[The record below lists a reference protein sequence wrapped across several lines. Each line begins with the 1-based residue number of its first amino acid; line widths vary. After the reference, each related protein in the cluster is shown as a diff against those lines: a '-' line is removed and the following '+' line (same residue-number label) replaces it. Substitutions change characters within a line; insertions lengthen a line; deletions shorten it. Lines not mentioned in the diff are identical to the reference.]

1 MVAASLFFY
10 EPPDVSDTGFM
21 DHRDFI
27 ARMAAPGRIFS
38 ADSTEPGSVGY
49 GSFQSRQHDTLFR
62 FKP

>member
-27 ARMAAPGRIFS
+27 ARMAAPGRFFS
-38 ADSTEPGSVGY
+38 AASTEPGAIGHRP
-49 GSFQSRQHDTLFR
+49 FQRCQHDTLFR